1 MTYDVVKYTDDMQ
14 EFIVMYSTSNE
25 ELADAAYDV
34 YSAKFPFSY
43 VDVVERF
50 N

>member
-25 ELADAAYDV
+25 ELADDAYDV
-34 YSAKFPFSY
+34 YSTKFPFSY
-43 VDVVERF
+43 VDVIERYS
-50 N
+50 